1 MLQNLGTQLGEALTV
16 VGDVAREIGGFLSDL
31 PTDASTLETKL
42 ARQAE
47 LRTLT
52 RKYAADIDG
61 VLAWAAESRDRL
73 AQLDVSEEALTR
85 PGTHRR

>member
-1 MLQNLGTQLGEALTV
+1 MRPASSADYLAE
-16 VGDVAREIGGFLSDL
+16 L
-31 PTDASTLETKL
+31 PSDASTLDTKL

-61 VLAWAAESRDRL
+61 VLQWAARS
-73 AQLDVSEEALTR
+73 A
-85 PGTHRR
+85 